1 MTRWRVVAACL
12 LAASATVLAG
22 CTTDAPQE
30 PDSSPSPEV
39 SAPAGT
45 GTTLHVAP
53 DGSGDCSESAPCT
66 IHAAVEAAQQGS
78 TLLLQS
84 GDYGDLEI
92 VGPEHYAS
100 FSEPVVV
107 SPAPDAEVQIGRLDA
122 STPWMTWRDLSLS
135 DVLYVNDRG
144 HDQRFERIHLDGAG
158 AFLKSRN
165 IAVVDSLFENGS
177 SIDGIQIAGESITV
191 ERTTIRNYDQ
201 SGDSGLHADCIQ
213 IFDSENVTIR
223 ANRLSNCYNSSLIF
237 SPGAGLGI
245 SEVLVESNFIQGC
258 TSSRDLCKEGTLMD
272 LRLPE
277 ATDVVVRNN
286 TMLGGG
292 VRLDPQDDIVVD
304 RNIFDYLSNCD
315 AKMTNSIVERWNE
328 GLCEEPDA
336 IGRDG
341 NRVGTVEVLD
351 REGGDFTLEDIDS
364 ALIEPMGDF
373 EPAPASIEGTPLDP
387 AVAGASNG

>member
-1 MTRWRVVAACL
+1 MTRRRAAALCL
-12 LAASATVLAG
+12 LAVSATVLAG
-22 CTTDAPQE
+22 CTTA
-30 PDSSPSPEV
+30 SPPEV
-39 SAPAGT
+39 DRTSPATAPTPTGS

-53 DGSGDCSESAPCT
+53 GGSGDCSEAAPCT
-66 IHAAVEAAQQGS
+66 IHDAVEAAQQGS

-84 GDYGDLEI
+84 GEYGDLEI
-92 VGPEHYAS
+92 VGPEHFAS
-100 FSEPVVV
+100 YSEPVVV
-107 SPAPDAEVQIGRLDA
+107 SPAPGAEVEIGRLDA
-122 STPWMTWRDLSLS
+122 STPWMTWQDLSLS

-165 IAVVDSLFENGS
+165 ITVVDSLFENGS
-177 SIDGIQIAGESITV
+177 SIDGIQIAGENITV

-237 SPGAGLGI
+237 SPGANLGI
-245 SEVLVESNFIQGC
+245 SGVLVESNFIQGC

-292 VRLDPQDDIVVD
+292 VRLAPQDDIVVD

-315 AKMTNSIVERWNE
+315 AKMTNSIVERWNV

-341 NRVGTVEVLD
+341 NRVGTVEVAD
-351 REGGDFTLEDIDS
+351 RESGDFTLEDVDS
-364 ALIEPMGDF
+364 ARIEPTGDL
-373 EPAPASIEGTPLDP
+373 EPARDSIDGTPLDP
-387 AVAGASNG
+387 AVAGAWSG